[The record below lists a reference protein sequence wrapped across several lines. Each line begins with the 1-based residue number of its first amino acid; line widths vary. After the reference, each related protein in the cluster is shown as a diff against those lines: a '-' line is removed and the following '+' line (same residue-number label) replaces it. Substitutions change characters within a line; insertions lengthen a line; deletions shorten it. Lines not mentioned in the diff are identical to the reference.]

1 MLLVGFITGILALFT
16 MCVMACVTKSD
27 FNEEMSIYIIPTVI
41 SFFAA
46 IYISRATGWLMN
58 PGWSMNPDSLGPIHY
73 RDDNNFDCGVLFIIM
88 IVILIGFGVVN
99 SRDLYAEKKSFEFRK
114 KLRNY

>member
-1 MLLVGFITGILALFT
+1 MLLVGFITSFLALFM
-16 MCVMACVTKSD
+16 MCIMTCVTKSD
-27 FNEEMSIYIIPTVI
+27 FNEEMSIHIIPTVI

-58 PGWSMNPDSLGPIHY
+58 PSWSMNPDSLGPIHY

-99 SRDLYAEKKSFEFRK
+99 SRDLYAEKESLRK
-114 KLRNY
+114 KMRNR